1 MQVALPLTE
10 SNQPTLVPK
19 QVIGLT
25 ALLLAGTAVVPSN
38 PYALQEIASLR
49 TKITAAPAKTVD
61 EGPMRTDNIRI
72 MEEKA
77 GNSSFSCVNVST
89 LSLIEASKEKAEIQ
103 AGIVASVLTWEGTA
117 YKWGGRSRSGVD
129 CSALVQRV
137 FLENGIQL
145 PRTSY
150 EQFREGVGI
159 PKARLQPGDLI
170 FFHTNGAGAS
180 HVGIYLGDNKFISAA
195 KHCVQISSMDERYWA
210 EHYRGSRRV
219 IA

>member
-1 MQVALPLTE
+1 MQVALPLAE

-25 ALLLAGTAVVPSN
+25 ALLLAGTAVVPSS
-38 PYALQEIASLR
+38 PYALQEIASSR
-49 TKITAAPAKTVD
+49 PKVTAAPAKMVD
-61 EGPMRTDNIRI
+61 ESPMQTNNIRI

-77 GNSSFSCVNVST
+77 GESSFSCVNVST
-89 LSLIEASKEKAEIQ
+89 LSLMEASKEKVEIQ
-103 AGIVASVLTWEGTA
+103 TGVVASVLTWEGAA

-129 CSALVQRV
+129 CSGLVQRV

-159 PKARLQPGDLI
+159 PKTRLEPGDLI

-195 KHCVQISSMDERYWA
+195 KHCVQISSLDEHYWA